1 MEHNKR
7 QWFTLLS
14 VSVGLFVVAVPVFA
28 HHGTAVSYQM
38 DQHIEMTGV
47 VTEWVFRSPH
57 IQLHLD
63 VTDEKRRGGPLGC
76 RREAACII
84 GRGAGWNRDSV
95 KPGDEVVVT
104 FSPSKAGTHVGVM
117 SKLILPSG
125 EKACS
130 INPRLG
136 DDDC

>member
-14 VSVGLFVVAVPVFA
+14 VSVGLFVVAAPVFA

-38 DQHIEMTGV
+38 DEHIEMTGV

-63 VTDEKRRGGPLGC
+63 VTDESGEVVRWAVEGGGVYYWA
-76 RREAACII
+76 R
-84 GRGAGWNRDSV
+84 AGWNRDSV

-104 FSPSKAGTHVGVM
+104 FSPSKAGTNVGVM
-117 SKLILPSG
+117 SKLVLPSG
-125 EKACS
+125 RKACS
-130 INPRLG
+130 INPRPG